1 MAGNEVKMKKSD
13 VMSTL
18 LKRAMGYTVEE
29 IVEEYAGDDRGGE
42 LIKRKVTTKP
52 VPPDITALKTYI
64 ELSKQDDGYSSMT
77 DSELMAE
84 KERLISEFVNEKKK
98 GKGHKLPKKS

>member
-1 MAGNEVKMKKSD
+1 MKKQD

-29 IVEEYAGDDRGGE
+29 IVEEYAGDERGGE

-52 VPPDITALKTYI
+52 VPPDVTALKTYI
-64 ELSKQDDGYSSMT
+64 ELSRQDDGYASMT
-77 DSELMAE
+77 DSELESE
-84 KERLISEFVNEKKK
+84 KQRLINEI
-98 GKGHKLPKKS
+98 KLKSSKPKRCKSS

>member
-1 MAGNEVKMKKSD
+1 MKNSD

-29 IVEEYAGDDRGGE
+29 IVEEYAGEERGGE

-52 VPPDITALKTYI
+52 VPPDVTALKTYI
-64 ELSKQDDGYSSMT
+64 ELSRQDDGYASMT
-77 DSELMAE
+77 DDELAAE
-84 KERLISEFVNEKKK
+84 KERLIDEFMNEKKK
-98 GKGHKLPKKS
+98 TKSRKSAQKS

>member
-1 MAGNEVKMKKSD
+1 MKKQD

-29 IVEEYAGDDRGGE
+29 IVEEYAGDEKGGE

-52 VPPDITALKTYI
+52 VPPDVTALKTYI
-64 ELSKQDDGYSSMT
+64 ELSRQDDGYASMS
-77 DSELMAE
+77 DSELELE
-84 KERLISEFVNEKKK
+84 KERLINELTLKNNKA
-98 GKGHKLPKKS
+98 KSRKPSSSA

>member
-1 MAGNEVKMKKSD
+1 MKNSD

-29 IVEEYAGDDRGGE
+29 IVEEYAGEERGGE

-64 ELSKQDDGYSSMT
+64 ELSKQDDGYASMT
-77 DSELMAE
+77 DDELAAE
-84 KERLISEFVNEKKK
+84 KERLINEMVNAKKK
-98 GKGHKLPKKS
+98 GKVGKSSQKP

>member
-1 MAGNEVKMKKSD
+1 MKKQD

-29 IVEEYAGDDRGGE
+29 IVEEYVGDEKGGE

-52 VPPDITALKTYI
+52 VPPDVTALKTYI
-64 ELSKQDDGYSSMT
+64 ELSRQDDGYASMS
-77 DSELMAE
+77 DSELESE
-84 KERLISEFVNEKKK
+84 KERLLSEFASKKK
-98 GKGHKLPKKS
+98 KLNKGKS

>member
-1 MAGNEVKMKKSD
+1 MKNSD

-29 IVEEYAGDDRGGE
+29 IVEEYAGEERGGE

-64 ELSKQDDGYSSMT
+64 ELSRQDDGYASMT
-77 DSELMAE
+77 DDELAAE
-84 KERLISEFVNEKKK
+84 KERLVNEFMKAKKE
-98 GKGHKLPKKS
+98 GKVRKSSQIS

>member
-1 MAGNEVKMKKSD
+1 MKKQD

-29 IVEEYAGDDRGGE
+29 IVEEYAGDERGGE

-52 VPPDITALKTYI
+52 VPPDVTALKTYI
-64 ELSKQDDGYSSMT
+64 ELTRQDDGYASMS
-77 DSELMAE
+77 DSELESE
-84 KERLISEFVNEKKK
+84 KERLLSEFASKKK
-98 GKGHKLPKKS
+98 KSNKGKS

>member
-1 MAGNEVKMKKSD
+1 MKNSD

-29 IVEEYAGDDRGGE
+29 IVEEYAGDERGGE

-64 ELSKQDDGYSSMT
+64 ELSKQDDGYASMT

-84 KERLISEFVNEKKK
+84 KERLISEFMNEKQK
-98 GKGHKLPKKS
+98 GKGHKSSKKT

>member
-1 MAGNEVKMKKSD
+1 MKNSD

-29 IVEEYAGDDRGGE
+29 IVEEYAGEERGGE

-52 VPPDITALKTYI
+52 VPPDVTALKTYI
-64 ELSKQDDGYSSMT
+64 ELSRQDDGYASMT
-77 DSELMAE
+77 DDELAAE
-84 KERLISEFVNEKKK
+84 KERLIDEFMNEKKK
-98 GKGHKLPKKS
+98 AKSRKSAQKS

>member
-1 MAGNEVKMKKSD
+1 MKKQD

-29 IVEEYAGDDRGGE
+29 IVEEYAGDEKGGE

-52 VPPDITALKTYI
+52 VPPDVSALKTYI
-64 ELSKQDDGYSSMT
+64 ELTRQDDGYASMS
-77 DSELMAE
+77 DSELESE
-84 KERLISEFVNEKKK
+84 KERLLSEFASKKK
-98 GKGHKLPKKS
+98 KLNKGKS

>member
-1 MAGNEVKMKKSD
+1 MKNSD

-29 IVEEYAGDDRGGE
+29 IVEEYAGEERGGE

-64 ELSKQDDGYSSMT
+64 ELSRQDDGYASMT
-77 DSELMAE
+77 DDELAAE
-84 KERLISEFVNEKKK
+84 KERLVNEFMNAKKK
-98 GKGHKLPKKS
+98 GKVRKSSQIS

>member
-1 MAGNEVKMKKSD
+1 
-13 VMSTL
+13 MSTL

-29 IVEEYAGDDRGGE
+29 IVEEYAGEERGGE

-64 ELSKQDDGYSSMT
+64 ELSRQDDGYASMT
-77 DSELMAE
+77 DDELAAE
-84 KERLISEFVNEKKK
+84 KERLISEMVNTKKK
-98 GKGHKLPKKS
+98 GKVGKSSQKP

>member
-1 MAGNEVKMKKSD
+1 MKKQD

-29 IVEEYAGDDRGGE
+29 IVEEYAGDEKGGE

-52 VPPDITALKTYI
+52 VPPDVTALKTYI
-64 ELSKQDDGYSSMT
+64 ELSRQDDGYASMS
-77 DSELMAE
+77 DGELE
-84 KERLISEFVNEKKK
+84 LERERLINELTLKNNKAK
-98 GKGHKLPKKS
+98 RRKPSSSA

>member
-1 MAGNEVKMKKSD
+1 MKNSD

-29 IVEEYAGDDRGGE
+29 IVEEYAGDERGGE

-64 ELSKQDDGYSSMT
+64 ELSKQDDGYASMT

-84 KERLISEFVNEKKK
+84 KERLISEFMNEKKK
-98 GKGHKLPKKS
+98 AKGINRQRKPRNALNE

>member
-1 MAGNEVKMKKSD
+1 MKKSD

>member
-1 MAGNEVKMKKSD
+1 MKKQD

-29 IVEEYAGDDRGGE
+29 IVEEYAGDDKGGE

-52 VPPDITALKTYI
+52 VPPDVTALKTYI
-64 ELSKQDDGYSSMT
+64 ELSRQDDGYASMS
-77 DSELMAE
+77 DSELELE
-84 KERLISEFVNEKKK
+84 KERLINELTLKNNKAK
-98 GKGHKLPKKS
+98 RRKPSSSA

>member
-1 MAGNEVKMKKSD
+1 MKKQD

-29 IVEEYAGDDRGGE
+29 IVEEYAGDEKGGE

-52 VPPDITALKTYI
+52 VPPDVTALKTYI
-64 ELSKQDDGYSSMT
+64 ELSRQDDGYASMS
-77 DSELMAE
+77 DSELELE
-84 KERLISEFVNEKKK
+84 KERLINELTLKNNKAK
-98 GKGHKLPKKS
+98 RRKSSSSA

>member
-1 MAGNEVKMKKSD
+1 MKKQD

-29 IVEEYAGDDRGGE
+29 IVEEYAGDERGGE

-52 VPPDITALKTYI
+52 VPPDVTALKTYI
-64 ELSKQDDGYSSMT
+64 ELSRQDDGYASMS
-77 DSELMAE
+77 DSELEFE
-84 KERLISEFVNEKKK
+84 KERLINELTLKNNKAK
-98 GKGHKLPKKS
+98 RRKPSSSA

>member
-1 MAGNEVKMKKSD
+1 MKKSD
-13 VMSTL
+13 IMSTL

-84 KERLISEFVNEKKK
+84 KERLISEFINEKKK
-98 GKGHKLPKKS
+98 DKGHKSSKKS

>member
-1 MAGNEVKMKKSD
+1 MKKQD

-29 IVEEYAGDDRGGE
+29 IVEEYAGDEKGGE

-52 VPPDITALKTYI
+52 VPPDVTALKTYI
-64 ELSKQDDGYSSMT
+64 ELSRQDDGYASMS
-77 DSELMAE
+77 DSELELE
-84 KERLISEFVNEKKK
+84 KERLINELTLKNNKAK
-98 GKGHKLPKKS
+98 RRKPSSSA

>member
-1 MAGNEVKMKKSD
+1 MKKQD

-29 IVEEYAGDDRGGE
+29 IVEEYAGDERGGE

-52 VPPDITALKTYI
+52 VPPDVTALKTYI
-64 ELSKQDDGYSSMT
+64 ELSRQDDGYASMS
-77 DSELMAE
+77 DNELELE
-84 KERLISEFVNEKKK
+84 KKRLINELTLKNNKAKKRK
-98 GKGHKLPKKS
+98 PSPSA

>member
-1 MAGNEVKMKKSD
+1 MKKQD

-29 IVEEYAGDDRGGE
+29 IVEEYAGDERGGE

-52 VPPDITALKTYI
+52 VPPDVTALKTYI
-64 ELSKQDDGYSSMT
+64 ELSRQDDGYASMT
-77 DSELMAE
+77 DSELESE
-84 KERLISEFVNEKKK
+84 KERLINEFTS
-98 GKGHKLPKKS
+98 KSSKTKRRKMF

>member
-1 MAGNEVKMKKSD
+1 MKKSD

-29 IVEEYAGDDRGGE
+29 IVEEYAGEDRGGE
-42 LIKRKVTTKP
+42 LIKRKVSTKP

-64 ELSKQDDGYSSMT
+64 ELSKQDDGYALMT

-84 KERLISEFVNEKKK
+84 KERLISEFMNEKKK
-98 GKGHKLPKKS
+98 GKGHKLSKKTRNALNE

>member
-1 MAGNEVKMKKSD
+1 MKKQD

-29 IVEEYAGDDRGGE
+29 IVEEYAGDEKGGE

-52 VPPDITALKTYI
+52 VPPDVTALKTYI
-64 ELSKQDDGYSSMT
+64 ELSRQDDGYASMS
-77 DSELMAE
+77 DSELEIE
-84 KERLISEFVNEKKK
+84 KERLINELTLKNNKAK
-98 GKGHKLPKKS
+98 RRKPSSSA

>member
-1 MAGNEVKMKKSD
+1 MKNSD

-29 IVEEYAGDDRGGE
+29 IVEEYAGEERGGE

-52 VPPDITALKTYI
+52 VPPDVTALKTYI
-64 ELSKQDDGYSSMT
+64 ELSRQDDGYASMT
-77 DSELMAE
+77 DDELAAE
-84 KERLISEFVNEKKK
+84 KERLIDEFMNEKKK
-98 GKGHKLPKKS
+98 AKSRKSSQKS

>member
-1 MAGNEVKMKKSD
+1 MLAAGNGVRMKKKD

-29 IVEEYAGDDRGGE
+29 IVEEYAGEERGGE

-52 VPPDITALKTYI
+52 VPPDVTALKTYI
-64 ELSKQDDGYSSMT
+64 ELSKHDDEYASMT
-77 DSELMAE
+77 DAELTAE
-84 KERLISEFVNEKKK
+84 KERLINEFMAVNVK
-98 GKGHKLPKKS
+98 GKK

>member
-1 MAGNEVKMKKSD
+1 MKKSD

-84 KERLISEFVNEKKK
+84 KERLISEFINEKKK
-98 GKGHKLPKKS
+98 GKGHNLPKKS

>member
-1 MAGNEVKMKKSD
+1 MKKQD

-29 IVEEYAGDDRGGE
+29 IVEEYAGDERGGE

-52 VPPDITALKTYI
+52 VPPDVTALKTYI
-64 ELSKQDDGYSSMT
+64 ELSKQDDGYASMS
-77 DSELMAE
+77 DNELELE
-84 KERLISEFVNEKKK
+84 KERLVNELMLKNNKAK
-98 GKGHKLPKKS
+98 RRKPSSSA

>member
-1 MAGNEVKMKKSD
+1 MKKQD

-29 IVEEYAGDDRGGE
+29 IVEEYAGDERGGE

-52 VPPDITALKTYI
+52 VPPDVTALKTYI
-64 ELSKQDDGYSSMT
+64 ELARQDDGYASMS
-77 DSELMAE
+77 DSELESE
-84 KERLISEFVNEKKK
+84 KERLLSEFASKKK
-98 GKGHKLPKKS
+98 KSNNFKS

>member
-1 MAGNEVKMKKSD
+1 MKKSD

-84 KERLISEFVNEKKK
+84 KERLISEFINEKKK
-98 GKGHKLPKKS
+98 DKGHKSSKKS

>member
-1 MAGNEVKMKKSD
+1 MKKQD

-29 IVEEYAGDDRGGE
+29 IVEEYAGDERGGE

-52 VPPDITALKTYI
+52 VPPDVTALKTYI
-64 ELSKQDDGYSSMT
+64 ELTRQDDGYASMS
-77 DSELMAE
+77 DSELESE
-84 KERLISEFVNEKKK
+84 KERLLSEFASKKK
-98 GKGHKLPKKS
+98 KSNNFKS

>member
-1 MAGNEVKMKKSD
+1 MKKKD

-29 IVEEYAGDDRGGE
+29 IVEEYAGEERGGE

-52 VPPDITALKTYI
+52 VPPDVTALKTYI
-64 ELSKQDDGYSSMT
+64 ELSKHDDEYASMT
-77 DSELMAE
+77 DAELSAE
-84 KERLISEFVNEKKK
+84 KERLLNEFVSVQSNNKRSK
-98 GKGHKLPKKS
+98 

>member
-1 MAGNEVKMKKSD
+1 MKKQD

-29 IVEEYAGDDRGGE
+29 IVEEYAGDEKGGE

-52 VPPDITALKTYI
+52 VPPDVTALKTYI
-64 ELSKQDDGYSSMT
+64 ELSKQDDGYASMT
-77 DSELMAE
+77 DSELVAE
-84 KERLISEFVNEKKK
+84 KERLLSEFASKKTNK
-98 GKGHKLPKKS
+98 AKKSKSL